1 MFSKIG
7 RSTTVVNILL
17 VGLPSPQ
24 IFFFLI
30 YNTVI
35 FVVVNRI
42 EVY

>member
-17 VGLPSPQ
+17 VGL
-24 IFFFLI
+24 FFF
-30 YNTVI
+30 NTVI
-35 FVVVNRI
+35 FVVVSRI